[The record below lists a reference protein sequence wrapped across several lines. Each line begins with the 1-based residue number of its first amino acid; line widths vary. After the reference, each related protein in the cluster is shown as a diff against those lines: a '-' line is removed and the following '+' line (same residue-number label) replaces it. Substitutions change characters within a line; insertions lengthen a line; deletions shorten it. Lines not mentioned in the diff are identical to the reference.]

1 MDEKELLK
9 NLNARCFEL
18 HEKQHAFVSPKAN
31 SDFLPLIAKINI
43 KICALSD
50 SLELFASCTSNYSSG
65 CP

>member
-18 HEKQHAFVSPKAN
+18 HEKQHAFVSPNAN

-43 KICALSD
+43 KNLR
-50 SLELFASCTSNYSSG
+50 LVRFA
-65 CP
+65 

>member
-18 HEKQHAFVSPKAN
+18 HEKQHAFVSPNAN

-43 KICALSD
+43 KNLRLARFERATYPLKGECST
-50 SLELFASCTSNYSSG
+50 C
-65 CP
+65 